1 MHSFRKNEL
10 LLNCADQLAMSSS
23 TACMKHSKSFR
34 ILESTIEHDE
44 TKKRKKLKR
53 NHTQY

>member
-34 ILESTIEHDE
+34 ILESTIDDE
-44 TKKRKKLKR
+44 KKKKLKL

>member
-44 TKKRKKLKR
+44 TKKRKK
-53 NHTQY
+53 N